1 MQKIDSFTKEIKEE
15 ICSFNNL
22 SSLQEISLLSA
33 YIRTNGSLVF
43 KNLNDYIILE
53 SENAKIIKF
62 IYGLLKNNF
71 SFANIHF
78 SYKKKMKLNKNIKFV
93 LEISDASKINE
104 TLGINFLES
113 KITYRLID
121 KEIKIK
127 SYLAGLFLASGS
139 CNDPSSSNYHLEI
152 VLKDEDFANQVIKLT
167 NKIKNINFNF
177 KLVKRRNAYVVYLK
191 KSDLIS
197 DFLAFIEAN
206 SSCIKFENIR
216 VDRDFSNVTNRL
228 LNCDTY
234 NYKKT
239 IENSTLQ
246 IDYIKFIDRKLGIKN
261 ISNQKIKNLCL
272 LRLKYPE
279 ATYNDL
285 AKYLGEEMEINISKS
300 NVNHLFRAIKELA
313 IKLNYEN

>member
-15 ICSFNNL
+15 ICSFNEL
-22 SSLQEISLLSA
+22 TTSQEISLLSA

-53 SENAKIIKF
+53 SENAKVIKF

-78 SYKKKMKLNKNIKFV
+78 SYKRKMKLNKNIKFV
-93 LEISDASKINE
+93 LEVSDANTINE
-104 TLGINFLES
+104 ALGINFLES

-139 CNDPSSSNYHLEI
+139 CNDPVSSNYHLEI
-152 VLKDEDFANQVIKLT
+152 VLKDEEFANQVIKLT

-177 KLVKRRNAYVVYLK
+177 KLIKRRNSYVVYLK

-206 SSCIKFENIR
+206 ASCIKFENVR

-228 LNCDTY
+228 LN
-234 NYKKT
+234 
-239 IENSTLQ
+239 
-246 IDYIKFIDRKLGIKN
+246 
-261 ISNQKIKNLCL
+261 
-272 LRLKYPE
+272 
-279 ATYNDL
+279 
-285 AKYLGEEMEINISKS
+285 
-300 NVNHLFRAIKELA
+300 
-313 IKLNYEN
+313 

>member
-53 SENAKIIKF
+53 SENAKVIKF

-104 TLGINFLES
+104 VLGINFLES

-152 VLKDEDFANQVIKLT
+152 ALKDEDFANQVIKLT

-246 IDYIKFIDRKLGIKN
+246 INYIKFIDRKLGIKN